1 MVKLRPFILFAG
13 VTFLFLSCIK
23 HKDADLIVHNGT
35 IYTCDM
41 AFSSAQAMAIK
52 DGRIVEIG
60 PEHQILNKYNSKKKL
75 DLKKRTVVPA
85 FFDAHSY
92 LLAKTLKSNA
102 IEYDNLT
109 KEQLG
114 NSKIN
119 YIYNVPTGELQNLD
133 YPEFQFVLRSFSG
146 NTIKLDQRTFNSV
159 FKGSRNE
166 NTLIFDKDSITKVI
180 DYIEKN
186 QLENFISKDLT
197 NELFK
202 NGYSGCISFGVN
214 SNTAEKIIEENN
226 STFYHQ
232 LILGGNPENFQWLT
246 KTGRIDSG
254 SIHLKG
260 LSYFIDGGFGAKEA
274 LLKNPY
280 DSEETNGNLFADS
293 FALYELPELCTSL
306 NFQMIF
312 HAYGDSAFAIASTQ
326 MGIALKSVNDN
337 RWRLEHNQLVDL
349 SDVQK
354 LKTFSILPS
363 VQPTQANT
371 DKGKVIPTIG
381 KNRDCSSYN
390 FAELYNQNQ
399 FLASGSLFPIGE
411 MNPFEQFKALTK
423 TEDCFYPIERKQ
435 ALKALTIWPAM
446 LAFFENKTGSLE
458 VGKNADFV
466 VLNIDLM
473 KAPSE
478 KISDTKIQ
486 RTYIKGQLEFSIN

>member
-1 MVKLRPFILFAG
+1 MVKLRSFILFAG
-13 VTFLFLSCIK
+13 ATCMFLSCIK
-23 HKDADLIVHNGT
+23 HIDADLIVHNGT
-35 IYTCDM
+35 IYTCNM
-41 AFSSAQAMAIK
+41 EFRSAQAMAIK
-52 DGRIVEIG
+52 DGKIVEIG
-60 PEHQILNKYNSKKKL
+60 PEHQILNKYNSKEKL

-102 IEYDNLT
+102 IEYGNLT
-109 KEQLG
+109 KEQFD

-119 YIYNVPTGELQNLD
+119 YIYNVPTGELQYLD
-133 YPEFQFVLRSFSG
+133 YPEFQFVLRSSSG
-146 NTIKLDQRTFNSV
+146 NTVKLDQRTFNSV

-166 NTLIFDKDSITKVI
+166 NTLIFAKDSISKII

-186 QLENFISKDLT
+186 QLENFLSKDLSS
-197 NELFK
+197 ELFK
-202 NGYSGCISFGVN
+202 NGYSGCTSFGVN
-214 SNTAEKIIEENN
+214 LNTAEKIIEENN
-226 STFYHQ
+226 SNFYHQ
-232 LILGGNPENFQWLT
+232 LVLGGNPENFQWLT
-246 KTGRIDSG
+246 KSGRIDSG

-260 LSYFIDGGFGAKEA
+260 LSYFIDGGFGGKEA
-274 LLKNPY
+274 LLKKPY
-280 DSEETNGNLFADS
+280 DSEENNGRLFADS

-326 MGIALKSVNDN
+326 MGIALQSVNDN
-337 RWRLEHNQLVDL
+337 RWRLEHNQLVDM
-349 SDVQK
+349 SDFEK
-354 LKTFSILPS
+354 LKTYSILPS
-363 VQPTQANT
+363 VQPTQAVS
-371 DKGKVIPTIG
+371 DKETVTSIIG
-381 KNRDCSSYN
+381 ENRDCSSYN

-446 LAFFENKTGSLE
+446 LAFFDNKTGSLE

-486 RTYIKGQLEFSIN
+486 RTYIKGELEFNSY

>member
-1 MVKLRPFILFAG
+1 MVLLRSFILFASG
-13 VTFLFLSCIK
+13 TCLFLSCIK

-41 AFSSAQAMAIK
+41 EFSSAQAMAIK
-52 DGRIVEIG
+52 DGRIVEVG

-109 KEQLG
+109 KEKLD

-166 NTLIFDKDSITKVI
+166 NTLVFDKDSITKVI
-180 DYIEKN
+180 DYIEKK
-186 QLENFISKDLT
+186 QLENFLSKDLT

-202 NGYSGCISFGVN
+202 NGYSGCTSFGVN

-232 LILGGNPENFQWLT
+232 LVLGGNPDNFQWLT

-274 LLKNPY
+274 LLKTPY
-280 DSEETNGNLFADS
+280 VSDVTYGKLFADS
-293 FALYELPELCTSL
+293 FALYELPELCASL
-306 NFQMIF
+306 NFQLIF
-312 HAYGDSAFAIASTQ
+312 HAYGDSAFALASKQ
-326 MGIALKSVNDN
+326 MGKALKSVNDN
-337 RWRLEHNQLVDL
+337 RWRIEHNQLVQQYDFE
-349 SDVQK
+349 K
-354 LKTFSILPS
+354 LKPYSILPS
-363 VQPTQANT
+363 VQPTQAT
-371 DKGKVIPTIG
+371 MDKGKVGSIIG
-381 KNRDCSSYN
+381 ENRDCSSYN
-390 FAELYNQNQ
+390 FLELYTQNQ

-411 MNPFEQFKALTK
+411 MNPFEQFKALIK
-423 TEDCFYPIERKQ
+423 SGECSYPIEKKH

-446 LAFFENKTGSLE
+446 LAFFDDKTGSLE
-458 VGKNADFV
+458 AGKNADFV

-473 KAPSE
+473 KAPIDKTSE
-478 KISDTKIQ
+478 TKVQ
-486 RTYIKGQLEFSIN
+486 RTYIKGKLGFSVN

>member
-1 MVKLRPFILFAG
+1 MVLLRSFILFASA
-13 VTFLFLSCIK
+13 TCLFLSCIK

-41 AFSSAQAMAIK
+41 EFSSAQAMAIK
-52 DGRIVEIG
+52 DGRIVEVG

-109 KEQLG
+109 KEKLD

-166 NTLIFDKDSITKVI
+166 NTLVFDKDSITKVI
-180 DYIEKN
+180 DYIEKK
-186 QLENFISKDLT
+186 QLENFLSKDLT

-202 NGYSGCISFGVN
+202 NGYSGCTSFGVN

-232 LILGGNPENFQWLT
+232 LVLGGNPDNFQWLT

-274 LLKNPY
+274 LLKTPY
-280 DSEETNGNLFADS
+280 VS
-293 FALYELPELCTSL
+293 
-306 NFQMIF
+306 
-312 HAYGDSAFAIASTQ
+312 
-326 MGIALKSVNDN
+326 
-337 RWRLEHNQLVDL
+337 
-349 SDVQK
+349 
-354 LKTFSILPS
+354 
-363 VQPTQANT
+363 
-371 DKGKVIPTIG
+371 
-381 KNRDCSSYN
+381 
-390 FAELYNQNQ
+390 
-399 FLASGSLFPIGE
+399 
-411 MNPFEQFKALTK
+411 
-423 TEDCFYPIERKQ
+423 
-435 ALKALTIWPAM
+435 
-446 LAFFENKTGSLE
+446 
-458 VGKNADFV
+458 
-466 VLNIDLM
+466 
-473 KAPSE
+473 
-478 KISDTKIQ
+478 
-486 RTYIKGQLEFSIN
+486 